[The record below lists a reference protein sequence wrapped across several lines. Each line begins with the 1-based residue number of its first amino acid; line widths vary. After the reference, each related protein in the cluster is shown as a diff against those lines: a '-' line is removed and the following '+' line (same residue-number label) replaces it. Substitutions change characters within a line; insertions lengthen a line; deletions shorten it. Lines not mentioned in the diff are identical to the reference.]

1 MPAYAR
7 TPMPRFATNDELV
20 AITGLQRQTLR
31 LWVLRGLLPQPTLFS
46 DGRDGV
52 RTRWPYEAVER
63 ARFVMKMKAQGHKLD
78 EIAEM
83 VRAQW
88 PDRVDGGRQ
97 R

>member
-1 MPAYAR
+1 
-7 TPMPRFATNDELV
+7 MPRFATNDELV

-31 LWVLRGLLPQPTLFS
+31 LWVLRGLLPKPTLFS

-78 EIAEM
+78 EIADM
-83 VRAQW
+83 VRARW
-88 PDRVDGGRQ
+88 SDKADET
-97 R
+97 

>member
-1 MPAYAR
+1 
-7 TPMPRFATNDELV
+7 MPRFATNEELI
-20 AITGLQRQTLR
+20 AITGLQRQSLR
-31 LWVLRGLLPQPTLFS
+31 LWVLRGLLPRPTLFS

-83 VRAQW
+83 VQVQW
-88 PDRVDGGRQ
+88 ANGKDQ
-97 R
+97 A

>member
-1 MPAYAR
+1 
-7 TPMPRFATNDELV
+7 MPRFATNDEMV

-31 LWVLRGLLPQPTLFS
+31 LWVLRGLLPKPALFS

-52 RTRWPYEAVER
+52 RTRWPHDAVER

-78 EIAEM
+78 AIAEF

-88 PDRVDGGRQ
+88 PDPVEEQPR
-97 R
+97 

>member
-1 MPAYAR
+1 
-7 TPMPRFATNDELV
+7 MPRFATNDELV

-31 LWVLRGLLPQPTLFS
+31 LWVLRGLLPKPTLFS

-78 EIAEM
+78 EISEM
-83 VRAQW
+83 IQAHW
-88 PDRVDGGRQ
+88 VDTADEG
-97 R
+97 

>member
-1 MPAYAR
+1 
-7 TPMPRFATNDELV
+7 MPRFATNEELV
-20 AITGLQRQTLR
+20 AITGLQRQSLR
-31 LWVLRGLLPQPTLFS
+31 LWVLRGLLPKPTLFS

-83 VRAQW
+83 VNTRW
-88 PDRVDGGRQ
+88 PDTRNEE
-97 R
+97 